1 MSKKWISSIAIVT
14 LAVLNLAGCNMGDDN
29 IGPDDDNIT
38 PVRYNNDDNLMD
50 NDLFD
55 DDYDRDYYQ
64 RDTREPGEMDTPFN
78 MDEEE
83 PDLDEEPSEQRED
96 RRDY

>member
-1 MSKKWISSIAIVT
+1 MSKKWVSSILVGSLVA
-14 LAVLNLAGCNMGDDN
+14 LNLVGCNMGDDD
-29 IGPDDDNIT
+29 IGPDDDHIT

-50 NDLFD
+50 NDLMD
-55 DDYDRDYYQ
+55 DDYQ
-64 RDTREPGEMDTPFN
+64 RDIRQPGEMDTPFN